1 MHHGHPWTPWTHVTK
16 ITQGMAV
23 ARFAQF
29 NGRGRLWRQR
39 SDVAARGWMGPAWR
53 PSRARAQGQ

>member
-1 MHHGHPWTPWTHVTK
+1 
-16 ITQGMAV
+16 MAV

-29 NGRGRLWRQR
+29 NGRGQLWRRR

-53 PSRARAQGQ
+53 PSARARAQ